1 MHSFHRLLA
10 AVPLACLAACGGGSG
25 DGGTTTPPSPG
36 PASAVAVTL
45 PAASLAMGDSAQATA
60 VVRDAAG
67 RTVSAPVT
75 WASSASNIVSVNATT
90 GMLRGL
96 ALGSAQITA
105 SVASGSAPTASAPVT
120 IKAPATATVS
130 MFPQAYSPVSLILA
144 VGGVVTFD
152 FPPGID
158 HNVIFAKKTGT
169 TQPLVPGSPADIL
182 QTRNVKVTRTFSTA
196 GTFPYDC
203 TIHPGMSGE
212 IIVVP

>member
-45 PAASLAMGDSAQATA
+45 PAASLAIGDSAQATA

-158 HNVIFAKKTGT
+158 HNVIFAKKPGT
-169 TQPLVPGSPADIL
+169 TQPLVAGSPADIL
-182 QTRNVKVTRTFSTA
+182 QTRNAKVTRTFPTP
-196 GTFPYDC
+196 GTFSYDC
-203 TIHPGMSGE
+203 TIHPGMTGE
-212 IIVVP
+212 VIVVP